1 MSAPEEPLNDWYL
14 STPVWGD
21 FYRKVFVERAV
32 HSYLAALQNLG
43 TNQVKWT
50 IHTDQPGFADR
61 NLDGYPVTYVQAFPD
76 ADYYAEYR
84 RCHLSVLTDF
94 AKAGDCVSLLNAD
107 FIVSNNF
114 FVRIREHLS
123 GRYKAVIT
131 LGMRTLLDEHSPP
144 TSVDPRTLLS
154 WGWDH
159 KHEVT
164 RESVW
169 GSGHSPSPT
178 HIFFEEGDSVVARSF
193 QIHPVAMIK
202 DYPIDISTSIDGETL
217 ENFPCDAIHV
227 VVEPDDLAF
236 IEMSPFGKCGRFRG
250 GPVSVGTVVKLM
262 HSHYMRA
269 PLYRWQFGHRIV
281 IKGNGSNLEDIQ
293 IAKAILDA

>member
-1 MSAPEEPLNDWYL
+1 MNNWYL

-21 FYRKVFVERAV
+21 FYRKVFLKRAV
-32 HSYLAALQNLG
+32 HSYLAALHNLG
-43 TNQVKWT
+43 TDQVRWI
-50 IHTDQPGFADR
+50 IHTDQPGFVDTQL
-61 NLDGYPVTYVQAFPD
+61 NGYPVTYIQTFPE
-76 ADYYAEYR
+76 ADFYEQFR
-84 RCHLSVLTDF
+84 KCHVAVLRDL
-94 AKAGDCVSLLNAD
+94 AQPGDCVSLLNAD
-107 FIVSNNF
+107 LIVSSNF

-123 GRYKAVIT
+123 GRYKAVVT
-131 LGMRTLLDEHSPP
+131 LGMRTLWDKDLPP

-159 KHEVT
+159 KHEVI

-193 QIHPVAMIK
+193 QIHPVAIIK
-202 DYPIDISTSIDGETL
+202 DYPIDIATSTDGETL
-217 ENFPCDAIHV
+217 EHFPLETILV
-227 VVEPDDLAF
+227 VTDPDDLAF
-236 IEMSPFGKCGRFRG
+236 IEMSKVGKCGRFHG
-250 GPVSVGTVVKLM
+250 DPLSIGAVASLM

-281 IKGNGSNLEDIQ
+281 IKGDGANIGDIQ
-293 IAKAILDA
+293 VAQAILDA